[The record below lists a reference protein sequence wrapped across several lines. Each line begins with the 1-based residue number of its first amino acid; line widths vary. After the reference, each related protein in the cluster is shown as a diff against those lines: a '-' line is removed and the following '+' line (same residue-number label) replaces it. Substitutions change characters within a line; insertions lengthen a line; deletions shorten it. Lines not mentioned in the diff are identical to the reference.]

1 MRQVVYHSK
10 QGGNCQMCSRGD
22 SLHSY
27 MYYAHPAIVDALVD
41 SRPML
46 ICEKCAKRETNKKN
60 WKESEV
66 DKFKIEQNTF

>member
-1 MRQVVYHSK
+1 
-10 QGGNCQMCSRGD
+10 
-22 SLHSY
+22 

-60 WKESEV
+60 WKEVYRNAKLKGVECES
-66 DKFKIEQNTF
+66 K